1 MSKVIMTCGP
11 VCCGKSTYAKKIRA
25 QSNAVILS
33 IDDITLTMFPDGAGD
48 MHDTY
53 AMRAEKYLL
62 ELSLQIL
69 QTGVDVILDWGLWT
83 KDIRN
88 RIRNFYAS
96 HNAIQTELHY
106 LRMTPEEWT
115 RRISKRNATGEL
127 AYYVDDGLLE
137 KSKSLFEEP
146 SEDEVDVL
154 VDP

>member
-1 MSKVIMTCGP
+1 
-11 VCCGKSTYAKKIRA
+11 
-25 QSNAVILS
+25 
-33 IDDITLTMFPDGAGD
+33 

-106 LRMTPEEWT
+106 FRMTPEEWN
-115 RRISKRNATGEL
+115 RRISKRNGTGEL